1 MRFAYFQRG
10 FAALVACCVLSSCA
24 PSGGLRAGTK
34 SDHVEQPTKKVR
46 IVAKKLPQAAPNA
59 PLARQARSEV
69 TLELMPGA
77 LRPYALSAM
86 GGGLLGMLMAGFAA
100 NPAISTQNSLSSSAY
115 QPQANADVLVV
126 QSDGGANVAFGH
138 VEEFASTPVGSPLG
152 WTSHVEVRSGVAVL
166 KNDSGLSESVPGLP
180 DGNYFRVQS
189 FADVYRDDTIAS
201 RYVVFIKD
209 ASQAGVSEIWV
220 DAAGRYVLVGAVR
233 GSRAS
238 DTTFEMLLEL
248 PSYARTEKW
257 TFTVNGT
264 EWELQEVAS
273 SAPQTVAAPSNQAP
287 TREIMKRDD
296 KVEAPRLRNL
306 VLSGYTA
313 VLLSGFGFVVF
324 KGVTGK

>member
-1 MRFAYFQRG
+1 MRFAYFQPG
-10 FAALVACCVLSSCA
+10 CAILMACFFSSSCA
-24 PSGGLRAGTK
+24 PLSGLRAGTR
-34 SDHVEQPTKKVR
+34 SDHVEQPTKKVGV
-46 IVAKKLPQAAPNA
+46 VAKKLPQAAPNG
-59 PLARQARSEV
+59 PLAQQVRSEA

-100 NPAISTQNSLSSSAY
+100 NPAISMQNSLSSLAQ
-115 QPQANADVLVV
+115 QPNAHADVLVV
-126 QSDGGANVAFGH
+126 QSDGGANAAFGH

-209 ASQAGVSEIWV
+209 GSQAGVSEIWV
-220 DAAGRYVLVGAVR
+220 DAAGQYVLVGAVR

-248 PSYARTEKW
+248 PSYARKETW
-257 TFTVNGT
+257 TFTANGT
-264 EWELQEVAS
+264 EWELEAVAS
-273 SAPQTVAAPSNQAP
+273 SAPQAVPAPSNQAP
-287 TREIMKRDD
+287 TSESLKREHKL
-296 KVEAPRLRNL
+296 EAPRLRNL

-313 VLLSGFGFVVF
+313 ALLSGFGFVVF